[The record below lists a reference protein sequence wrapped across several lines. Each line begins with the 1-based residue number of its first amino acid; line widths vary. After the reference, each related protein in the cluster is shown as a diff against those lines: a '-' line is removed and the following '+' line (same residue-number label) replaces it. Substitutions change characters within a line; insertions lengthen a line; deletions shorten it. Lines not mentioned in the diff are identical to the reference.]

1 MSRVKNSDNPRKL
14 VEFSITLNDNIVIRR
29 EFEMDKYNPLVVKSL
44 DWYDHVSD
52 IRNWLENFL
61 ILKSSDFMSVYAD
74 EIILNSDFLKNQ
86 NNTNDETFN
95 IFIKVDGE
103 VIAHRTIDAKLFPP
117 SVRYTLD
124 IRPFMSDI
132 RSQLVKLLSSRRGL
146 THNYLGYDLVV

>member
-1 MSRVKNSDNPRKL
+1 MSRVKNSDGSRTL

-29 EFEMDKYNPLVVKSL
+29 EFEMDKYNPLVRKSL
-44 DWYDHVSD
+44 EWYDHVSD

-61 ILKSSDFMSVYAD
+61 ILKSSEFMSVYSD
-74 EIILNSDFLKNQ
+74 EIIMNSDFMRNQ
-86 NNTNDETFN
+86 SNSNEENFN
-95 IFIKVDGE
+95 VFIKVDGE
-103 VIAHRTIDAKLFPP
+103 VIAHRVIDAKIFPP

-146 THNYLGYDLVV
+146 THNYLGYNLVV